1 MARKLGSKDKT
12 KRKSRGLLVK
22 SALLGGSTA
31 LGGYIGGR
39 NSKLNALSK
48 YYKKRVDPSDYENS
62 ESVLRQKTK
71 ESLNELEDAVKKP
84 FKFNHLNSEPET
96 KRVADSI
103 NNYLDKASYKLN
115 RHQVKLN
122 NKLNK
127 IRNVSIGKGA
137 LIGFGVG
144 SALLG
149 ANELRK
155 RMSKKK

>member
-12 KRKSRGLLVK
+12 KRKSRSLLVK

-137 LIGFGVG
+137 LIGLGVG
-144 SALLG
+144 TALLG

>member
-1 MARKLGSKDKT
+1 MARKLGSKDKV
-12 KRKSRGLLVK
+12 KRKSRGLLTNTV
-22 SALLGGSTA
+22 LLGGTTA
-31 LGGYIGGR
+31 LGGYVGGR
-39 NSKLNALSK
+39 NSKVNALQTNNIRRTDKKWKTQGWKDSYPEEYNNLMKELKGKKGRNYAKERLDNIEVFSK
-48 YYKKRVDPSDYENS
+48 RFP
-62 ESVLRQKTK
+62 KT
-71 ESLNELEDAVKKP
+71 NIG
-84 FKFNHLNSEPET
+84 
-96 KRVADSI
+96 R
-103 NNYLDKASYKLN
+103 
-115 RHQVKLN
+115 LN

>member
-1 MARKLGSKDKT
+1 MARKLGDKDKV
-12 KRKSRGLLVK
+12 KRKSRGLLTN
-22 SALLGGSTA
+22 SALLGGATA
-31 LGGYIGGR
+31 IGGYIGGR
-39 NSKLNALSK
+39 NSKLNALTK
-48 YYKKRVDPSDYENS
+48 YYKKRIDPSDYENS

-71 ESLNELEDAVKKP
+71 ESLNELEDSVKKP
-84 FKFNHLNSEPET
+84 FKFNHLISEPET

-103 NNYLDKASYKLN
+103 NNYLDKASYRIN

-137 LIGFGVG
+137 LIGAGIG
-144 SALLG
+144 TALLG
-149 ANELRK
+149 ANMLRN